1 MKKLFLALFFCTL
14 MLCGCSTKVGNE
26 ISETDVPETS
36 SVTVTTEISAA
47 VAEEETTAMITTT
60 IAKRETTVI
69 KPAEEEIILTPIPS
83 KEPFEIMSC
92 KIIEDIAVDNE
103 EDFYDKA
110 VLKRAKEIC
119 FEDEEIHKIIV
130 EANNGYTE
138 EEYGENAAERKIE
151 TAEDISFICGLR
163 YDFDGDSEYEY
174 VLSLQ
179 YFSTPVGMGG
189 AFVIY
194 MDDDKYKIL
203 ETGGNPVAP
212 KQIKIITSGSYD
224 FLMLFTSAGFLWYS
238 EDIYGFESG
247 MPEKATD
254 FDDEESKSVYCENGI
269 FYLQYKGSYTSKP
282 FVLCGDGVFRQL
294 GREKITRDDFE
305 AHVRNGGAYLDS
317 LAENGDEI
325 TEIYTYGYFNYELCG
340 EDFYYNVYSSLYG
353 DAKGT
358 FQTRRRDRLP
368 EEEVRFTDEVVYG
381 DLWAVQPIHRSQ
393 NYDIGGGYVC
403 FTTGEAENK
412 VLNVAK
418 DNVITDSIKTG
429 IFDPDWQ
436 IKFYDMDVPPCFA
449 LKTSSWDIEYRTY
462 FVIDGKITE
471 MNWTLDGEKLD
482 KIDYTMLQCRGENN
496 GEFVSYSIP
505 VWEDDR
511 FTKRHF
517 TFAEDD
523 YTNIVGYSEDIEDKI
538 TKEYSENLHGY
549 VRHTLQLLDSGAN
562 ARTAYETL
570 SKFVNFWSAV
580 YSDRNFSVMDDN
592 KLWGR
597 LEKEGFR
604 TREEL
609 LDTLSEFCTSAA
621 ADEAYSMLIESK
633 YSDFYE
639 IDGRFYLYD
648 GSPSTYLPYYFIE
661 SAEEKDGVITARFFA
676 YYSGQDIP
684 YVICP
689 PLYAE
694 FVFEDGVWKISSL
707 PKER

>member
-1 MKKLFLALFFCTL
+1 MKKLVLALIFCTA
-14 MLCGCSTKVGNE
+14 MLCGCSAKVGNE

-36 SVTVTTEISAA
+36 SVTVTTESSAA
-47 VAEEETTAMITTT
+47 VAEAETTATTT
-60 IAKRETTVI
+60 DKRETTVT

-83 KEPFEIMSC
+83 QEPFEIMSC
-92 KIIEDIAVDNE
+92 KVTGDIVADNE
-103 EDFYDKA
+103 EDFPDKE
-110 VLKRAKEIC
+110 VLKRAREIC
-119 FEDEEIHKIIV
+119 FEDEEISEDIKWYNDNVDRGIF
-130 EANNGYTE
+130 NPD
-138 EEYGENAAERKIE
+138 YGEIKVE
-151 TAEDISFICGLR
+151 TAEDIEFSKGVAF
-163 YDFDGDSEYEY
+163 DFDNDGKNEY
-174 VLSLQ
+174 VLVLDSAPLDPMFGCCTIFIDGNNYEINARDCGITDLTIVSGGGY
-179 YFSTPVGMGG
+179 YFPMVTIDGVAGQTK
-189 AFVIY
+189 FIY
-194 MDDDKYKIL
+194 SFENNKIKDVL
-203 ETGGNPVAP
+203 KPIG
-212 KQIKIITSGSYD
+212 SGPYTTI
-224 FLMLFTSAGFLWYS
+224 F
-238 EDIYGFESG
+238 
-247 MPEKATD
+247 
-254 FDDEESKSVYCENGI
+254 ENGI
-269 FYLQYKGSYTSKP
+269 FYLGYKYERTAEP
-282 FVLCGDGVFRQL
+282 FILCGDGVFRQL
-294 GREKITRDDFE
+294 GREKITREDFE

-353 DAKGT
+353 DDKGKFLT
-358 FQTRRRDRLP
+358 ERRDWIPNEIRL
-368 EEEVRFTDEVVYG
+368 TDEVVYG

-393 NYDIGGGYVC
+393 NYDIGGGYTC
-403 FTTGEAENK
+403 YISGNDK
-412 VLNVAK
+412 ILNIVK
-418 DNVITDSIKTG
+418 DNIIIDSMMMG
-429 IFDPDWQ
+429 ACNFLPDWQ

-449 LKTSSWDIEYRTY
+449 LQTKSWGDDYKTY
-462 FVIDGKITE
+462 FVIDGKIAE

-505 VWEDDR
+505 VFKNDR

-538 TKEYSENLHGY
+538 TKEYSENLHEY

-648 GSPSTYLPYYFIE
+648 GPPSTYLPYYFIE

>member
-1 MKKLFLALFFCTL
+1 MKKLVLALIFCTL
-14 MLCGCSTKVGNE
+14 MLCGCSAKAGNE

-36 SVTVTTEISAA
+36 SVTVTTESSAA
-47 VAEEETTAMITTT
+47 VTEAETTATTT
-60 IAKRETTVI
+60 DKRETTVT

-103 EDFYDKA
+103 EDFYDKE

-194 MDDDKYKIL
+194 MDGDKYKIL

-254 FDDEESKSVYCENGI
+254 FDDEESKSVYCENDI
-269 FYLQYKGSYTSKP
+269 FYLKYKYSYTSKP

-317 LAENGDEI
+317 LAEIGEEI

-381 DLWAVQPIHRSQ
+381 DLWAVQPIHRSR

-471 MNWTLDGEKLD
+471 INWTLDGEKLD
-482 KIDYTMLQCRGENN
+482 KIDYTMLQCRGEKN

-505 VWEDDR
+505 IWDNDR
-511 FTKRHF
+511 FTKRCF
-517 TFAEDD
+517 TFAEGD
-523 YTNIVGYSEDIEDKI
+523 YTNIVGYS
-538 TKEYSENLHGY
+538 KEIDGEIIKWLD
-549 VRHTLQLLDSGAN
+549 TDSGTSCETAN
-562 ARTAYETL
+562 ELMHKFCGFWDGAYRAETSYDGNERWL
-570 SKFVNFWSAV
+570 
-580 YSDRNFSVMDDN
+580 
-592 KLWGR
+592 L
-597 LEKEGFR
+597 LIEKEGFR
-604 TREEL
+604 TKEEMTN
-609 LDTLSEFCTSAA
+609 TLSEFCTPAA
-621 ADEAYSMLIESK
+621 VEEVYSMLLENR
-633 YSDFYE
+633 YSDFE
-639 IDGRFYLYD
+639 LIDGRIYLHE
-648 GSPSTYLPYYFIE
+648 GPPSNYRPYYYIE
-661 SAEEKDGVITARFFA
+661 SSEEKDGVITARFFA
-676 YYSGQDIP
+676 YYSRQDIP

-694 FVFEDGVWKISSL
+694 FVLEDGVWKISSL